1 MRARARLRNQLT
13 MAETILVVEDEP
25 AIREL
30 IGFAC
35 ESSGY
40 AVLRAGSVKEA
51 SDLLSQNRVHLIL
64 LDWMLPDLSGLQW
77 LDKLKRDERYAAVP
91 LIMLTARG
99 TESDKVAGLDA
110 GADDYVVKPFSPR
123 ELIARMRAV
132 LRRGGTEAEK
142 TVTCGPLT
150 INEARFSAKVEGEP
164 IKLGVIE
171 FKMLLVLAS
180 SPGRVY
186 SRAQLLSRV
195 WDDSTELDE
204 RTVDV
209 HILRLRKQL
218 AGTAAASLVETV
230 RGLGYR
236 ANDAV

>member
-91 LIMLTARG
+91 VIMLTARG
-99 TESDKVAGLDA
+99 TEYDKLAGLEG

-236 ANDAV
+236 ANDAD

>member
-1 MRARARLRNQLT
+1 
-13 MAETILVVEDEP
+13 MAKILIVDDEP
-25 AIREL
+25 RIREL
-30 IGFAC
+30 IR
-35 ESSGY
+35 EHLQYSGY
-40 AVLRAGSVKEA
+40 ICEEA
-51 SDLLSQNRVHLIL
+51 ADGTAALTQ
-64 LDWMLPDLSGLQW
+64 LSGGAFDLVI
-77 LDKLKRDERYAAVP
+77 LDLMMPFMDGMTCLREMRARHINTPV
-91 LIMLTARG
+91 IILTARS
-99 TESDKVAGLDA
+99 EEYDKLAGLEG

-123 ELIARMRAV
+123 ELIARIRAV
-132 LRRGGTEAEK
+132 LRRGGAEAEK

-150 INEARFSAKVEGEP
+150 INEARFSAKVQGEP
-164 IKLGVIE
+164 VKLGVIE

>member
-91 LIMLTARG
+91 VIMLTARG

-132 LRRGGTEAEK
+132 LRRGGTEVEK

>member
-1 MRARARLRNQLT
+1 M
-13 MAETILVVEDEP
+13 
-25 AIREL
+25 
-30 IGFAC
+30 
-35 ESSGY
+35 
-40 AVLRAGSVKEA
+40 
-51 SDLLSQNRVHLIL
+51 
-64 LDWMLPDLSGLQW
+64 
-77 LDKLKRDERYAAVP
+77 
-91 LIMLTARG
+91 
-99 TESDKVAGLDA
+99 
-110 GADDYVVKPFSPR
+110 
-123 ELIARMRAV
+123 
-132 LRRGGTEAEK
+132 RRGGTEAEK

-218 AGTAAASLVETV
+218 LAGTAAASLVETV